1 MHVLLGCHS
10 CPVGPGWV
18 QVLDLDTVDFRLG
31 LHLPLAC
38 EGCQI
43 HPQSCYVRAIVSVA
57 GGPAVVFEASVELLS
72 VVFLGPSLTTVAVA
86 VMTRIDRGTLLRTL
100 VMFGA
105 ASNNC
110 AYEQRQPIKCSHGGF
125 APQRDGHTV
134 LSR

>member
-1 MHVLLGCHS
+1 MRGLS
-10 CPVGPGWV
+10 
-18 QVLDLDTVDFRLG
+18 DT
-31 LHLPLAC
+31 
-38 EGCQI
+38 
-43 HPQSCYVRAIVSVA
+43 SS
-57 GGPAVVFEASVELLS
+57 ELLRS
-72 VVFLGPSLTTVAVA
+72 SDRERRRRACCCVRGLCGAFERRFLGPSLTTVAVA